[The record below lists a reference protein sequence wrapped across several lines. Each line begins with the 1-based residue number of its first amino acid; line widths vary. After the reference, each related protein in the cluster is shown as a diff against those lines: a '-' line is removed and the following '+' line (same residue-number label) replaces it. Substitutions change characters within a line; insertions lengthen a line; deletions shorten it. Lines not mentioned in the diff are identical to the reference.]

1 MNLAVVGSSVSSVA
15 SVVSTIDRTVA
26 DGAVARDTS
35 VAVVDSGDH
44 SNVVG
49 VSGGVGVVLG
59 KAVSNLSEGVSL
71 SVSLRVGVS
80 LTLAV
85 VVSAVASVADV
96 SSRVASIVSTVADGA
111 VTGDTSMSVVNTS
124 DHSNIMRVASGISI
138 GLGKTIGNLTEGVS
152 IGLSI
157 RVSLGG
163 NDGQEDLDRMF
174 VKRNRIVFR
183 EDLQWRRLSSFLD

>member
-1 MNLAVVGSSVSSVA
+1 MVGTGVSSVG
-15 SVVSTIDRTVA
+15 SMVESTIDATVSNSS
-26 DGAVARDTS
+26 VARDTS
-35 VAVVDSGDH
+35 VAVVHTSDD
-44 SNVVG
+44 SNVVR
-49 VSGGVGVVLG
+49 VAGGIGVVLR

-96 SSRVASIVSTVADGA
+96 SSRVASVVSTVADGA

-124 DHSNIMRVASGISI
+124 DHSNIMRVTSGISI
-138 GLGKTIGNLTEGVS
+138 GLGKTIGDLSEGVS

-157 RVSLGG
+157 RVGLGG
-163 NDGQEDLDRMF
+163 NNGQEDLDRMF